1 MKGTINLRNQ
11 IMIDGKKIAELTYDT
26 EKITPELYLKAL
38 NYTVAKGNGVTGANI
53 KIDAGAALALGM
65 YAVIAENPK
74 YDITDV
80 ERITGSD
87 INKLVDIGMSFI
99 LGRDALT
106 EEPSEEPSETTQKH
120 TTQTS

>member
-53 KIDAGAALALGM
+53 KIPNTTSQTWNVSRAA
-65 YAVIAENPK
+65 
-74 YDITDV
+74 
-80 ERITGSD
+80 
-87 INKLVDIGMSFI
+87 
-99 LGRDALT
+99 
-106 EEPSEEPSETTQKH
+106 
-120 TTQTS
+120 TSTSS